1 VAAIGTAVVL
11 LEGTRA
17 PLGPTLAVLV
27 VAYAGLAVVVLT
39 DGRGGRAPRSPVSER
54 RAEPGANQSDSL
66 TGRLVLT
73 ISGGLL
79 ALAVVVPPTQSH
91 DVWAYAMYGR
101 VVSQHHASPYV
112 HPPSAYRH
120 DPAFHRMDRVWQ
132 RTKSV
137 YGPAFTAVSAGGMAV
152 AGTSPLAARLFFQG
166 LAALAVALALYL
178 VWRQTRSPTAVAC
191 LGVNPLMIVSVVNG
205 AHNDALV
212 GLAILGAVLLVGR
225 RRPELAGLCL
235 AAATLV
241 KLTALLPFVA
251 VGLWVW
257 RRQGFRAA
265 ARLAAVGLTLLAVGY
280 VVAGGKLVLGPLQS
294 AQLHN
299 SGASVWNQLR
309 RHLTFNAIATGLR
322 GGVAGHQVRHQLSTL
337 ATGAVLGL
345 SGLLVARRL
354 HHENPAIVA
363 GAAVVAYLLLGF
375 YVLPWYLAWGL
386 PTLAL
391 AWRSK
396 FTWIALLHGALL
408 HLAYVPDPREF
419 PPLGS
424 GKIPLTTVEHLRF
437 DFTVY
442 WLPAIE
448 LLLVIAIVVS
458 SLRRHPRQDANLQ
471 PATAKFT

>member
-1 VAAIGTAVVL
+1 VRTIALAVAALGTAIVL
-11 LEGTRA
+11 LEGMHA

-39 DGRGGRAPRSPVSER
+39 DNKPALSGP
-54 RAEPGANQSDSL
+54 
-66 TGRLVLT
+66 LVMI

-79 ALAVVVPPTQSH
+79 ALAVVVPPTESH

-101 VVSQHHASPYV
+101 IVSVHHASPYV
-112 HPPSAYRH
+112 HPPTAYKH
-120 DPAFHRMDRVWQ
+120 DPAFSRMDRVWQ
-132 RTKSV
+132 HSKSV
-137 YGPAFTAVSAGGMAV
+137 YGPAFTAVSAAGMVV
-152 AGTSPLAARLFFQG
+152 AGSSPLAARLFFQG
-166 LAALAVALALYL
+166 LAALAVALALSL
-178 VWRQTRSPTAVAC
+178 VWRRTRSATAVAC
-191 LGVNPLMIVSVVNG
+191 LGVNPLVIISVVNG

-212 GLAILGAVLLVGR
+212 GLAILGAVLLVDK
-225 RRPELAGLCL
+225 RRPELAGACL
-235 AAATLV
+235 AAAALI
-241 KLTALLPFVA
+241 KLTAVLPFIA
-251 VGLWVW
+251 VGVWVW
-257 RRQGFRAA
+257 RRQGFRPA
-265 ARLAAVGLTLLAVGY
+265 ARMAAVGLTLLGVGY
-280 VVAGGKLVLGPLQS
+280 VAAGGKLVLGPLQT

-309 RHLTFNAIATGLR
+309 RHLTFNAIANGLR
-322 GGVAGHQVRHQLSTL
+322 GGPAGHQVRHQLSTL
-337 ATGAVLGL
+337 ATGAVLGF

-386 PTLAL
+386 PVLAL

-419 PPLGS
+419 PPLGF
-424 GKIPLTTVEHLRF
+424 GKLPLTAVEHIRY

-442 WLPAIE
+442 WLPAFE
-448 LLLVIAIVVS
+448 LLVVIAIVVS
-458 SLRRHPRQDANLQ
+458 SLRRPRRL
-471 PATAKFT
+471 PPGPPMPRPPTPTPTAV